1 MKTLTT
7 YATLIIFA
15 LLTPYI
21 TSAQQLT
28 GNETIET
35 ALKQTQIPTSVF
47 GYVLKDG
54 KTETMS
60 FGSAIW
66 GEEEKV
72 TADHIFRIASMTKA
86 ITSVAAMQLVEQGVI
101 GLDDPLNDLMPEMVT
116 IPILTNDGQLIE
128 SDDIITL
135 RHLLTHTSGF
145 GYGFLEKR
153 LQDFNK
159 EGWQFEDLP
168 RMDKPG
174 VVWRYGTS
182 TDWVGKVVEKLSGK
196 TLEDYF
202 RDHITGPL
210 GMHATWFN
218 VPEDLQHLIVSYGTR
233 TESGFREYR
242 RIPVRKVTS
251 YIGGAGLFSSLN
263 DYLKFIHC
271 ILNDGAYDGGC
282 ILKTETIQQLFND
295 ELSVALLATG
305 APEEGHNPDELLL
318 FFKKSDRHGLSWGLT
333 KGNSFV
339 NLKNESEILSDDYR
353 NGSAFWGGSYNTR
366 FSIHPKF
373 GYGVVTFHQF
383 SPFADEEA
391 IKLYLMFE
399 QEVNKAIVHEIR

>member
-1 MKTLTT
+1 MKTLISFTTFIILVFVSPSIT
-7 YATLIIFA
+7 YA
-15 LLTPYI
+15 
-21 TSAQQLT
+21 QNLT
-28 GNETIET
+28 GNETIES
-35 ALKQTQIPTSVF
+35 AFIQSQIPTSVF

-54 KTETMS
+54 TTETMS

-66 GEEEKV
+66 GQEDKV

-101 GLDDPLNDLMPEMVT
+101 GLDDPLNDLMPEMVI
-116 IPILTNDGQLIE
+116 IPILTEDGQLIE

-145 GYGFLEKR
+145 GYGFIEQR

-168 RMDKPG
+168 RMEKPG
-174 VVWRYGTS
+174 VLCRYGTS

-196 TLEDYF
+196 SLEDYF

-218 VPEDLQHLIVSYGTR
+218 VPEDLQHLIVSYGTK
-233 TESGFREYR
+233 TDSGYHESR
-242 RIPVRKVTS
+242 RIPIRKVTS
-251 YIGGAGLFSSLN
+251 YIGGAGLFSSPN
-263 DYLKFIHC
+263 DYLRFIHC
-271 ILNDGAYDGGC
+271 ILNEGAYENGR
-282 ILKTETIQQLFND
+282 ILSPETVQMLFN
-295 ELSVALLATG
+295 
-305 APEEGHNPDELLL
+305 
-318 FFKKSDRHGLSWGLT
+318 
-333 KGNSFV
+333 
-339 NLKNESEILSDDYR
+339 NELSDDFYLESSGDFSLIPDGHGLAWGLAKEGSGYGWYGLSAAEDEPASIYDYR
-353 NGSAFWGGSYNTR
+353 KGMGYWGGSYNTL

-383 SPFADEEA
+383 SPFGDEDA
-391 IKLYLMFE
+391 LKLYFMFE
-399 QEVNKAIVHEIR
+399 QETHKAIIQEQR

>member
-1 MKTLTT
+1 MKKLNTLTALIVFVLVLPCIT
-7 YATLIIFA
+7 YAQK
-15 LLTPYI
+15 LTE
-21 TSAQQLT
+21 
-28 GNETIET
+28 NETIET
-35 ALKQTQIPTSVF
+35 SFKQTQIPTGVF

-54 KTETMS
+54 KTETVS

-86 ITSVAAMQLVEQGVI
+86 LTSVAAMQLVEQGVI

-116 IPILTNDGQLIE
+116 IPILTKDGQLIE

-159 EGWQFEDLP
+159 EGWQFKDLP

-182 TDWVGKVVEKLSGK
+182 SVWVGKVVEKLSGK
-196 TLEDYF
+196 SLEDYF

-210 GMHATWFN
+210 GMHSTWFN
-218 VPEDLQHLIVSYGTR
+218 VPEDLQHLIVSYGDKTD
-233 TESGFREYR
+233 SGFRER
-242 RIPVRKVTS
+242 GRIPVRKVTS
-251 YIGGAGLFSSLN
+251 YSGGGGLFSTPN

-271 ILNDGAYDGGC
+271 ILNEGAYENGR
-282 ILKTETIQQLFND
+282 ILSPETVQ
-295 ELSVALLATG
+295 
-305 APEEGHNPDELLL
+305 LL
-318 FFKKSDRHGLSWGLT
+318 FD
-333 KGNSFV
+333 NM
-339 NLKNESEILSDDYR
+339 LSDDFDLTMVPEMEFNPNNTDGHGLAWALAKGSGCGWLKDEPANILDDYR
-353 NGSAFWGGSYNTR
+353 KGMGYWGGAYNT
-366 FSIHPKF
+366 FFGIHPKY
-373 GYGVVTFHQF
+373 GYGIVTFLQF
-383 SPFADEEA
+383 LPSGEDNAFR
-391 IKLYLMFE
+391 LNLMFE
-399 QEVNKAIVHEIR
+399 QEAHKAIVREKR